1 MDLSLAYYKTELIN
15 KGYTIIPDIY
25 NQHEIQE
32 YREEFD
38 KWRTNTPDLD
48 NLHNTIDFN
57 GIYKHHRVGQQRFA
71 WLARTNEKI
80 QRVFKYLWST
90 DSIVTAFDGCCYY
103 PTDFSGTPTYWTHTD
118 QAGTKPGLRCYQ
130 SFLSLTNNKW
140 RTLVVYEYSHLLH
153 EHYFKSM
160 GIESNRD
167 WNVIDEMYS
176 SNIVDSMKFLDVP
189 AGALVVWDSRLFHQ
203 NTCGTPD
210 CKEERLIQ
218 YLCFLPRDNKQNT
231 EYECNKRLRY
241 FHNIRTTSHWP
252 YPLNAVP
259 EQPNMYNYYNP
270 KAPIIIEYSR
280 LPEPDLSDL
289 IDKIEKII

>member
-1 MDLSLAYYKTELIN
+1 MDLSLAYYKTELTN
-15 KGYTIIPDIY
+15 KGYTIIPNIY

-32 YREEFD
+32 YRDEFD
-38 KWRTNTPDLD
+38 KWRANTFDLD
-48 NLHNTIDFN
+48 KLHNTIDFN

-71 WLARTNEKI
+71 WLARTNEKV

-90 DSIVTAFDGCCYY
+90 SDIVTAFDGCCYY

-118 QAGTKPGLRCYQ
+118 QAGTKQGLRCYQ

-153 EHYFKSM
+153 QHYFKSM

-176 SNIVDSMKFLDVP
+176 SRIVDSMKFLDVP

-210 CKEERLIQ
+210 CKEERLVQ
-218 YLCFLPRDNKQNT
+218 YLCFLPRDNIQNT
-231 EYECNKRLRY
+231 ETECKKRLRY
-241 FHNIRTTSHWP
+241 FENMRTTSHWP

-270 KAPIIIEYSR
+270 KAPIIIEYNQ
-280 LPEPDLSDL
+280 LPEPHL
-289 IDKIEKII
+289 IDLMSEIKKII